1 VEPKRLI
8 SFQDVLEADLSA
20 QADRRTRAALRAV
33 MLAFGPLLE
42 VERPERLAD
51 PGPAIFALNHS
62 NSLEAVL
69 VPATLMWLRKG
80 SPVSFLADWMY
91 LHVPMVGWLLR
102 QSGVIPV
109 YGKPA
114 RWRLREEHRLE
125 RRKESVLDACL
136 DRLAAGTSV
145 GIFPEGARNPDPSQ
159 LLRGRSGLG
168 ELVLRSSSPV
178 LPVGI
183 HYPAA
188 RRLGRTPWLGRTRL
202 RPGEPLLFHAER
214 QVGDGALGPRERS
227 LLARRI
233 VGRVMAELAALSG
246 KSAGIP
252 AREPIGG
259 KP

>member
-1 VEPKRLI
+1 MEPKRLV
-8 SFQDVLEADLSA
+8 SFKDALAADLSA

-42 VERPERLAD
+42 VERPERFAH
-51 PGPAIFALNHS
+51 PGPAIFALNHN

-114 RWRLREEHRLE
+114 RWRLREEHRLA
-125 RRKESVLDACL
+125 RRKDSVLDACL

-145 GIFPEGARNPDPSQ
+145 GIFPEGSRNPDPRR

-168 ELVLRSSSPV
+168 ELVLQSSSPV
-178 LPVGI
+178 LPIGI

-188 RRLGRTPWLGRTRL
+188 RRLGRAPWLGRTRL
-202 RPGEPLLFHAER
+202 RPGEPMLFSAER
-214 QVGDGALGPRERS
+214 QAADGNLGPRERS
-227 LLARRI
+227 LLARRV
-233 VGRVMAELAALSG
+233 VGRVMTELAVLSG
-246 KSAGIP
+246 K
-252 AREPIGG
+252 PIGG